1 MLLVIPP
8 TAPVCQGERLGFE
21 KEVTKMTC
29 DCLLGREAWLGGG
42 ACDAGIPVNLQHKLS
57 RPSDSKAPESG
68 RPVCPDEEEE
78 GVRESERERER
89 ERSGPW
95 RG

>member
-1 MLLVIPP
+1 MI
-8 TAPVCQGERLGFE
+8 VCWDERPG
-21 KEVTKMTC
+21 
-29 DCLLGREAWLGGG
+29 LGGG

-68 RPVCPDEEEE
+68 RPLCPDEEEE
-78 GVRESERERER
+78 GVRESERQRERER
-89 ERSGPW
+89 EDGPW